1 MQRRALLLGLG
12 ALACGPKPRP
22 ALPPAPR
29 ISSAADLI
37 PPDLDVVVR
46 LDLARVKATLGGAAL
61 SAMSRE
67 VLAHDRESGE
77 HGEPDELL
85 IASLLSAD
93 QVYLGYRPSRLW
105 APLDR
110 VLALQGRFEQL
121 VRPPV
126 GFSLPTDLGRDLRYW
141 DARVPPKT
149 RGGVARVYAL
159 GERVRAFVSEA
170 EIDAV
175 ERLLDGQGSPRRLE
189 PPEEG
194 TLSLAARPQL
204 LGRLVGNGTLRE
216 LVEGAKALL
225 AVAELESDGVRLKLE
240 LELSGADEAR
250 QLADAGRMVL
260 SRALGEAKLNV
271 TLQADAQRV
280 LLTAQLS
287 RAEVGPLLACV
298 GAGTTGSGTT
308 GSGTTGSGTTGSGA
322 LGSALGCPW

>member
-12 ALACGPKPRP
+12 VVACGPKPRP
-22 ALPPAPR
+22 ALPPAPS
-29 ISSAADLI
+29 ISSAAELI

-61 SAMSRE
+61 TAVSRE
-67 VLAHDRESGE
+67 VLARDHERDQ
-77 HGEPDELL
+77 HQEPDELL
-85 IASLLSAD
+85 IASLLGAE

-110 VLALQGRFEQL
+110 VLALQGHFEQL

-126 GFSLPTDLGRDLRYW
+126 GFSRPTDLGRDLRYW
-141 DARVPPKT
+141 DAQVPPKA

-159 GERVRAFVSEA
+159 GDRVRAFVSEA

-175 ERLLDGQGSPRRLE
+175 ERLLAGQASPRRLE

-216 LVEGAKALL
+216 LVEGAQALL
-225 AVAELESDGVRLKLE
+225 AVVELESDGVRLKLE
-240 LELSGADEAR
+240 LALSGADEAR
-250 QLADAGRMVL
+250 QLANAGQLVL
-260 SRALGEAKLNV
+260 SRALGDAKLNV
-271 TLQADAQRV
+271 TLRADAQRV
-280 LLTAQLS
+280 LLNAQLS
-287 RAEVGPLLACV
+287 RAELAPLLACV
-298 GAGTTGSGTT
+298 WA
-308 GSGTTGSGTTGSGA
+308 A
-322 LGSALGCPW
+322 PAGSAAGCPW